1 MVFFFKLNYPFIG
14 TLRQIQSQSSDS
26 EDNKEREATGPLLFR
41 RNNKPWEAQEPLSN
55 QKISWVLM
63 CLLQGMKD
71 LTAFPRRSQHLH
83 RMPSNPEV
91 DEENDFPMT
100 TDEDFDHIEERLANR
115 DFKEAM
121 VIAESQN
128 LSIYYI
134 LTLF

>member
-1 MVFFFKLNYPFIG
+1 VFSFKLNYPFIG
-14 TLRQIQSQSSDS
+14 TLRRIQRQSSDS
-26 EDNKEREATGPLLFR
+26 EDNCTEEREATGPLFVR
-41 RNNKPWEAQEPLSN
+41 RNNKPWEAQEPLSK

-71 LTAFPRRSQHLH
+71 LTAFHRRSQHLH
-83 RMPSNPEV
+83 RMPSNPES

-100 TDEDFDHIEERLANR
+100 TDEDFDVIEERLANR
-115 DFKEAM
+115 HFKEAM
-121 VIAESQN
+121 VIESQN